1 MNLDL
6 SVIDVPV
13 FLRSLGCENV
23 RAELSEVR
31 FSCPLPAHSYGDK
44 NPSAYMNINT
54 TAWICFSCGAKGNA
68 ITFLS
73 EVMDVPHAT
82 AKQWIAEKWA
92 PHYADIEDLYEFLMR
107 SFERGI
113 TETGAVEEPVVILP
127 EEVLEGRRVDWRAV
141 DAAGLEAP
149 GSLRYMLERGFKPT
163 ILSRFDISYDRISD
177 RPCLTVRDENGDLVG
192 FKGRAWNDEQFP
204 RYCNTPEAPIL
215 MGDLTFKPISA
226 VRVGDKVIGWED
238 GKTTNGRWGAQKQKV
253 LAESIVEK
261 ISVRHNIP
269 VVRIT
274 MESGR
279 QIRCTEDHHWLINRG
294 QARRGGEKHVF
305 FAPAKEG
312 LYMTDVIDPKGC
324 EFKRDG
330 DLAAAMWLSG
340 MFDGEG
346 YADHRSIVIAQCRN
360 HNPEVCKRLEYVL
373 NRLGF
378 EWSYDKQKSGG
389 SYRIKGSYREAIR
402 MSNMCVPARRE
413 RLVARVLGRAY
424 WKRADKIIS
433 IESDGVDSV
442 YSMQTSTGNYVAWG
456 YASKN
461 CILGDTERGIAMY
474 GQRYGFAPYDASKI
488 VFGLH
493 LAEPINDTLV
503 VCEGELN
510 VIAMHQMGFTNTV
523 GPSGSTLSQR
533 FVDIVAS
540 ECSKAIL
547 LFDSDLGSETSAATA
562 KIKLLTAIEQ
572 FDRLVD
578 VFVCPDHVGDPNDMT
593 QADVDNLIRAAQ
605 NSTLYRVEHLL
616 DERR

>member
-113 TETGAVEEPVVILP
+113 TETGAIEEPVVILP

-141 DAAGLEAP
+141 DVAGLEAP

-163 ILSRFDISYDRISD
+163 ILSRFVVSYDRISD

-204 RYCNTPEAPIL
+204 KY
-215 MGDLTFKPISA
+215 M
-226 VRVGDKVIGWED
+226 VI
-238 GKTTNGRWGAQKQKV
+238 
-253 LAESIVEK
+253 
-261 ISVRHNIP
+261 
-269 VVRIT
+269 
-274 MESGR
+274 
-279 QIRCTEDHHWLINRG
+279 
-294 QARRGGEKHVF
+294 
-305 FAPAKEG
+305 
-312 LYMTDVIDPKGC
+312 
-324 EFKRDG
+324 
-330 DLAAAMWLSG
+330 
-340 MFDGEG
+340 
-346 YADHRSIVIAQCRN
+346 
-360 HNPEVCKRLEYVL
+360 
-373 NRLGF
+373 
-378 EWSYDKQKSGG
+378 
-389 SYRIKGSYREAIR
+389 
-402 MSNMCVPARRE
+402 
-413 RLVARVLGRAY
+413 
-424 WKRADKIIS
+424 
-433 IESDGVDSV
+433 
-442 YSMQTSTGNYVAWG
+442 
-456 YASKN
+456 
-461 CILGDTERGIAMY
+461 GDTERGIAMY

-533 FVDIVAS
+533 FVDIVAG
-540 ECSKAIL
+540 ECSKVIL